1 MCIRMKLQ
9 LKVGQTIFFFNS
21 DFNALDPKSV
31 TDKQQTDRQ
40 KADVWYDT
48 VWDHVMIRVQHYC
61 CAVKSGVTQ
70 VNQKICKKCRKQRII
85 PKCWTS
91 SDIEILVKYWKVFP
105 NIQQVQLV
113 KQIEFNVGLT
123 KSAKR
128 KQTSCCAGC
137 DSILVLET

>member
-1 MCIRMKLQ
+1 M
-9 LKVGQTIFFFNS
+9 NS
-21 DFNALDPKSV
+21 DFNALGPNSV
-31 TDKQQTDRQ
+31 TYKQRTDNH
-40 KADVWYDT
+40 KVDVWCAA
-48 VWDHVMIRVQHYC
+48 VWDYVMIRIQHYCNTIYC
-61 CAVKSGVTQ
+61 CAVKLGVVVAQ
-70 VNQKICKKCRKQRII
+70 VNQKILRKCRKQLIV
-85 PKCWTS
+85 PKCWTGS
-91 SDIEILVKYWKVFP
+91 NIKILDKYSKVLS